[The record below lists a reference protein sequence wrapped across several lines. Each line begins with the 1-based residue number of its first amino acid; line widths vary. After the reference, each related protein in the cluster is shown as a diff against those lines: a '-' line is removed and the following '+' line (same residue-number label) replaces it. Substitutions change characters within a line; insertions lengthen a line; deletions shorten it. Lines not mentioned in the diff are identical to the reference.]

1 MNTRFPA
8 LVAAA
13 VVLSL
18 SFACGCKDSTQTST
32 VAPSQP
38 TAAALLSSIPSQVSS
53 SDEDAIRQ
61 AVEDHVRN
69 NKGINMS
76 AMDMTVDS
84 ITVNGDQAQANA
96 TFRLK
101 QGGTSMSMTYALA
114 RHANGWLV
122 LSNQPSG
129 GQFEHP
135 PMDKIHSSLGSSTV
149 PPPNGSQ
156 MPDFTDLLKLHAANN
171 RK

>member
-1 MNTRFPA
+1 MKITFPLSMA
-8 LVAAA
+8 SAAILLV
-13 VVLSL
+13 
-18 SFACGCKDSTQTST
+18 SFACGCKDNAPTPTA
-32 VAPSQP
+32 APSQP
-38 TAAALLSSIPSQVSS
+38 AATNVSSAASSQPSS

-61 AVEDHVRN
+61 TVEDHVRN

-101 QGGTSMSMTYALA
+101 QGGTSMSMTYTLA

-135 PMDKIHSSLGSSTV
+135 PMDKVHSGLGTPMATPAS
-149 PPPNGSQ
+149 GAQ
-156 MPDFTDLLKLHAANN
+156 MPDFTDLVKPQNGS
-171 RK
+171 KPK

>member
-8 LVAAA
+8 LVATA

-18 SFACGCKDSTQTST
+18 SFVCGCKDSTQTST
-32 VAPSQP
+32 VAQLQP
-38 TAAALLSSIPSQVSS
+38 AAAVPSSIRSQVLS

-84 ITVNGDQAQANA
+84 ITVNGNQAQANA

-101 QGGTSMSMTYALA
+101 QGGTSMSMTYTLA

-122 LSNQPSG
+122 LSNQPAG

-135 PMDKIHSSLGSSTV
+135 PMDKIHSNLGSSTV

-156 MPDFTDLLKLHAANN
+156 MPDFTNFLKLHEANN
-171 RK
+171 HK

>member
-1 MNTRFPA
+1 MKIRFPSVMA
-8 LVAAA
+8 GA
-13 VVLSL
+13 VILAL
-18 SFACGCKDSTQTST
+18 SFACGCKDSAQTST
-32 VAPSQP
+32 TAPSQP
-38 TAAALLSSIPSQVSS
+38 TAAAVPSSTPSQAAA

-76 AMDMTVDS
+76 AMEMTVDS

-101 QGGTSMSMTYALA
+101 QGGTSMSMTYTLA

-135 PMDKIHSSLGSSTV
+135 PMDKTHSGLGSPTAA
-149 PPPNGSQ
+149 PATGSQ
-156 MPDFTDLLKLHAANN
+156 MPDFTDLVKPQNAN
-171 RK
+171 KPK

>member
-1 MNTRFPA
+1 MDSRSEAGGSHMNTRFPA
-8 LVAAA
+8 LVATA

-18 SFACGCKDSTQTST
+18 SLVCGCNDSTQTST
-32 VAPSQP
+32 VAPLQP
-38 TAAALLSSIPSQVSS
+38 AAAAPSSIRPQVLSG
-53 SDEDAIRQ
+53 DEDAIRQ

-84 ITVNGDQAQANA
+84 ITVNGNQAQANA

-101 QGGTSMSMTYALA
+101 QGGTSMSMTYTLA

-122 LSNQPSG
+122 LS
-129 GQFEHP
+129 
-135 PMDKIHSSLGSSTV
+135 
-149 PPPNGSQ
+149 
-156 MPDFTDLLKLHAANN
+156 
-171 RK
+171 